1 MENEQRLHELEF
13 IRKRSADGILQA
25 EDVVEF
31 ARDER
36 TALHSE
42 FEWDDSVAAHQH
54 RLEQARKI
62 IRLTLT
68 VVESPAGPQTVRMYA
83 SCDSDRVKPGGGY
96 RSLVEVMNSEDLR
109 DQLLHAALRDLRT
122 VRRKYQQ
129 LRELQPIFRAIDRV
143 ARKTEQQPA

>member
-42 FEWDDSVAAHQH
+42 FEWDDTVAAHQH

-62 IRLTLT
+62 IRLTVT
-68 VVESPAGPQTVRMYA
+68 VIESPAGPQTVRMYA
-83 SCDSDRVKPGGGY
+83 SCDSDRMKPGGGY

-143 ARKTEQQPA
+143 ARKTEQQSV

>member
-83 SCDSDRVKPGGGY
+83 SCDSDRVNPGGGY

-143 ARKTEQQPA
+143 ARKTEQQPV

>member
-1 MENEQRLHELEF
+1 MENDQRLHELEF

-68 VVESPAGPQTVRMYA
+68 VVESPAGQQTVRMYA

-143 ARKTEQQPA
+143 ARKTEQQPV

>member
-1 MENEQRLHELEF
+1 MGNEQRLHELEF

-42 FEWDDSVAAHQH
+42 FEWDDTVAAHQH
-54 RLEQARKI
+54 RLWQARQI
-62 IRLTLT
+62 IRLTVT
-68 VVESPAGPQTVRMYA
+68 VIDSPAGQQTVRMYA
-83 SCDSDRVKPGGGY
+83 SCDSDRVQPGGGY
-96 RSLVEVMNSEDLR
+96 RSLVDVMGNDELR
-109 DQLLHAALRDLRT
+109 DQLLAAAFRELRT

-129 LRELQPIFRAIDRV
+129 LRELQPIFRAIDKV
-143 ARKTEQQPA
+143 ARKTEQQPV

>member
-1 MENEQRLHELEF
+1 MGNEQRLHELEF
-13 IRKRSADGILQA
+13 IRSRSADGILQA

-36 TALHSE
+36 TALHAE

-62 IRLTLT
+62 IRLTVT
-68 VVESPAGPQTVRMYA
+68 VIDSPAGQQTVRMYA
-83 SCDSDRVKPGGGY
+83 SCDSDRVQPGGGY
-96 RSLVEVMNSEDLR
+96 RSLVDVMSNDDLR

-129 LRELQPIFRAIDRV
+129 LRELNPIFRAIDRV
-143 ARKTEQQPA
+143 ARKTEKQPV

>member
-13 IRKRSADGILQA
+13 IRKRSVDGILQA

-62 IRLTLT
+62 IRLTVT
-68 VVESPAGPQTVRMYA
+68 VVDSPAGQQTVRMYA

-143 ARKTEQQPA
+143 SRKTEQQPV